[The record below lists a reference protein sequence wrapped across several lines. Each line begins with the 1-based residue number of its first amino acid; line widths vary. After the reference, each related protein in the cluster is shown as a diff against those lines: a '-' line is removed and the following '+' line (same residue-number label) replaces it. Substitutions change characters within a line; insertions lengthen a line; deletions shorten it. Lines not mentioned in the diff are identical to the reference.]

1 MSQWCVTII
10 SGHERLKE
18 LGFEGALRPMT
29 VSCAYH
35 EGTIQAASRPGK
47 ITSVWHV
54 SDDSVIDPMVREAEA
69 NFAAEKKIATGRLL
83 TH

>member
-1 MSQWCVTII
+1 MGAAIAYAITA
-10 SGHERLKE
+10 ERLKE
-18 LGFEGALRPMT
+18 LGFEGVLQPMT
-29 VSCAYH
+29 VSCADH

-47 ITSVWHV
+47 ITSWYV
-54 SDDSVIDPMVREAEA
+54 SDDSVIDPMVREAAA

>member
-1 MSQWCVTII
+1 VTII

-29 VSCAYH
+29 VSCADH

>member
-1 MSQWCVTII
+1 VTII

-29 VSCAYH
+29 VSCADH

-54 SDDSVIDPMVREAEA
+54 SDDSVIDPMVREARPTSRPKRRSRP
-69 NFAAEKKIATGRLL
+69 AACWRT
-83 TH
+83 